1 MSTCDSPFYQGHT
14 KLVTTRGYGLIPAPR
29 GGLGHWVTI
38 ENGMIDN
45 YQVITPT
52 AWNASPKDVN
62 GVRGPWEQAIL
73 GTRVHDTQNPIE
85 VEQIVRSFDPCLV
98 CTVHAIRMPGS

>member
-1 MSTCDSPFYQGHT
+1 
-14 KLVTTRGYGLIPAPR
+14 
-29 GGLGHWVTI
+29 VTI